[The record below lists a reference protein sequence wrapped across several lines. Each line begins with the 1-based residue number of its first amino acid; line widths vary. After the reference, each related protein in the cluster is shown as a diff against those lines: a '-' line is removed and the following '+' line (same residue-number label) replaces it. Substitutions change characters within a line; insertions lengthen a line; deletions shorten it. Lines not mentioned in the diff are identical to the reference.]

1 MQKISIMTII
11 AAIATSSYL
20 SLTQDQTTQTLTEET
35 WQMFEQDALLAHREA
50 SNTRYC
56 EFLRTESLSCGL
68 YVLPAG
74 AYDGQSPHDDDEVY
88 YIIKGKG
95 VLRVDG
101 DDQPVK
107 GGSII
112 YVKAGVEHQF
122 RSIDEDLNILVFF
135 AEGSDE

>member
-11 AAIATSSYL
+11 GAIATSSYL
-20 SLTQDQTTQTLTEET
+20 SLTQDQSKQAPAEKT

-50 SNTRYC
+50 SNTPYF
-56 EFLRTESLSCGL
+56 EFLRTESLNCGL

-74 AYDGQSPHDDDEVY
+74 AFDGQSPHDDDEVY
-88 YIIKGKG
+88 YIIKGRG
-95 VLRVDG
+95 VLRVEG
-101 DDQPVK
+101 EDQPVM

-122 RSIDEDLNILVFF
+122 RSIDEDLSILVFF
-135 AEGSDE
+135 AEGPRK